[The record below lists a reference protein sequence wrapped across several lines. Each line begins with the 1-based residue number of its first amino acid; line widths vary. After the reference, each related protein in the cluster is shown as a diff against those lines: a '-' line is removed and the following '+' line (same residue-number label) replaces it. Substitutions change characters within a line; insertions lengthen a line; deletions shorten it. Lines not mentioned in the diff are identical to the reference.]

1 MQTETVAGVLV
12 NIITIHFG
20 MDVVGQEIILLV
32 VVTLMDRIGIV
43 LVLIIITTAL
53 LS

>member
-1 MQTETVAGVLV
+1 
-12 NIITIHFG
+12 